1 MAYYVTKVSVSHTD
15 PNSGKVKKVT
25 EQYLVDAVSVTDA
38 EVIITKELSS
48 QSLTFEVKS
57 VTASKIL
64 DVLPA

>member
-38 EVIITKELSS
+38 EVICTQALQGEE
-48 QSLTFEVKS
+48 FEVKS
-57 VTASKIL
+57 VTASKIIS
-64 DVLPA
+64 VLSA